1 MLCNSNFANTDGSC
15 LSISVDA
22 PAPKFMEETKKSTE
36 TNRLGNAQL
45 ETNVQIPSKNGKSEN
60 RPKQVLTVTDAVVVI
75 VGIVVGAGIFRT
87 PSIVAGDTGSWEL
100 FLTVWVIG
108 GLVSLI
114 GAMCYAELTTT
125 FPNTGGDYHFIHR
138 AFGRHLAFLFAWA
151 RMSIIQTG
159 SIALL
164 AFIVGDYMS
173 ELYRLGIYSSSL
185 YAAFVVIGLT
195 AINIIGVRI
204 GTGTQKLFVG
214 LQFAGL
220 FILIVSAFLLAPSER
235 PVLEQTT
242 SAIEGNSTAIG
253 AALIMVLLTFGG
265 WNEAGYISAEMRGG
279 SKKMARVMV
288 ISILV
293 ITSIYL
299 LINAAYLHVL
309 GIDQMAESEAVAVDL
324 MRAVLGERGA
334 FFIGLLV
341 ILAALTSTNATIF
354 TGARTNQALGRDF
367 SFFGY
372 MGTWNTKKST
382 PVNALLVQGAIA
394 TFLIF
399 VGSFA
404 RSGFQSMVD
413 FTAPIFWFF
422 ILCTGLAL
430 FILRRKEPNAH
441 RPFKVPLYPVLPFI
455 FCLSSAYLLYSS
467 LLFAGRGTWL
477 AIGILLSGTLFF
489 FLFKKLKLEKQNA
502 V

>member
-1 MLCNSNFANTDGSC
+1 MEGTKNLSNAQT
-15 LSISVDA
+15 
-22 PAPKFMEETKKSTE
+22 M
-36 TNRLGNAQL
+36 GNAQPR
-45 ETNVQIPSKNGKSEN
+45 TGNRSGEN
-60 RPKQVLTVTDAVVVI
+60 RPKQVLSITDAVVVI

-87 PSIVAGDTGSWEL
+87 PSIVAADTGSWEL
-100 FLTVWVIG
+100 FLGVWLVG

-125 FPNTGGDYHFIHR
+125 FPDTGGDYHFLHR

-151 RMSIIQTG
+151 RLSVIQTG

-173 ELYRLGIYSSSL
+173 EFYRLGTYSSSV
-185 YAAFVVIGLT
+185 YAGLVVAGLT
-195 AINIIGVRI
+195 LMNVVGVRV
-204 GTGTQKLFVG
+204 GTRTQKFFVT
-214 LQFAGL
+214 LQFLGL
-220 FILIVSAFLLAPSER
+220 LILVVSAFFLTPADR
-235 PVLEQTT
+235 PVLADSDTVLNGE
-242 SAIEGNSTAIG
+242 SLAIG

-279 SKKMARVMV
+279 SKQMARVMV

-299 LINAAYLHVL
+299 LINLAYLHVL
-309 GIDQMAESEAVAVDL
+309 GIDQMAGSDAVAVDL
-324 MRAVLGERGA
+324 MRAVMGEQGA
-334 FFIGLLV
+334 VFMGVLV
-341 ILAALTSTNATIF
+341 VLAALTSTNATIF
-354 TGARTNQALGRDF
+354 TGARTNHALGRDF
-367 SFFGY
+367 SFFSF
-372 MGTWNTKKST
+372 MGDWKSENST
-382 PVNALLVQGAIA
+382 PVNALLIQGGIA
-394 TFLIF
+394 LFLVF

-430 FILRRKEPNAH
+430 FILRRKEPKVH
-441 RPFKVPLYPVLPFI
+441 RPFKVPLYPVLPLI

-477 AIGILLSGTLFF
+477 AIAVLLSGTVFF
-489 FLFKKLKLEKQNA
+489 FFFKKTHRIKQKP

>member
-1 MLCNSNFANTDGSC
+1 MQNSLDAC
-15 LSISVDA
+15 LSIPENVVV
-22 PAPKFMEETKKSTE
+22 PACMEETNKSTE
-36 TNRLGNAQL
+36 TNELGNVQL
-45 ETNVQIPSKNGKSEN
+45 ETNGQAFPKKNRSEN

-75 VGIVVGAGIFRT
+75 VGIVVGAGIFKT
-87 PSIVAGDTGSWEL
+87 PSIVAGNTGSWEV
-100 FLTVWVIG
+100 FLTVWIIG

-151 RMSIIQTG
+151 RMSVIQTG

-164 AFIVGDYMS
+164 AFIVGDYVS
-173 ELYRLGIYSSSL
+173 ELYRLGPYSSSL

-195 AINIIGVRI
+195 AINIVGVRV
-204 GTGTQKLFVG
+204 GTGTQKIFVTLQFVG
-214 LQFAGL
+214 LL
-220 FILIVSAFLLAPSER
+220 ILMVSAFVLGPSER
-235 PVLEQTT
+235 PLLEQPN
-242 SAIEGNSTAIG
+242 SEIAGNSTAIG

-288 ISILV
+288 VSILV

-299 LINAAYLHVL
+299 LINAAYLYVL
-309 GIDQMAESEAVAVDL
+309 GTDQMAESEAVAVDL
-324 MRAVLGERGA
+324 MRAVMGERGA

-354 TGARTNQALGRDF
+354 TGARTNHALGRDF
-367 SFFGY
+367 SFFGF
-372 MGTWNTKKST
+372 MGTWKSKTST

-394 TFLIF
+394 TFLVF

-430 FILRRKEPNAH
+430 FILRHKEPNVH
-441 RPFKVPLYPVLPFI
+441 RPFKVPFYPVLPLI

-477 AIGILLSGTLFF
+477 AIGVLVSGTLFF
-489 FLFKKLKLEKQNA
+489 FFIKKITLT
-502 V
+502 